1 MFSTYCVRSL
11 RAICLRQLNS
21 CWHMSSADIQKSA
34 TGISFS
40 TWCKTFPPSTITI
53 CQSTIYSGRQI
64 RVSNIDQCHF
74 SNFPFNSRGM
84 SCVGRKIVLA
94 GELLG
99 EYVRGECPTLV
110 GIHPRYR
117 QHFPVGRSTRARPE
131 TEKAGSCLVHAVKF
145 VTWMTLAS
153 GSDSVT
159 TAVMFSRNVDQQ

>member
-1 MFSTYCVRSL
+1 
-11 RAICLRQLNS
+11 
-21 CWHMSSADIQKSA
+21 
-34 TGISFS
+34 
-40 TWCKTFPPSTITI
+40 
-53 CQSTIYSGRQI
+53 
-64 RVSNIDQCHF
+64 
-74 SNFPFNSRGM
+74 M